1 MESLSKSAFAE
12 AARAATRSRAAFE
25 LKGVVTPVTVMRL
38 RTKDL
43 NLVERQLKA
52 RLIQTPGFFQ
62 DAPVVLDLAELGPA
76 LGGFPLSALVHVLR
90 SMRVVPV
97 GATGVDDA
105 DRELVRASGLS
116 VVQTAAARASSRDT
130 TAVTA
135 RPTPIADPPP
145 EPPPRAE
152 LPPPPRTNPH
162 RPPLVVRSPVR
173 SGQEIYARHTDLI
186 VLAAVNP
193 GAQIYADGHVHVY
206 ATLRGRAMAGAQG
219 FPEARIYVQRLEAE
233 LVSIA
238 GAYLQADE
246 IPYERRGKP
255 CQVFLERGE
264 CKVGAL

>member
-1 MESLSKSAFAE
+1 MEALNRSSFAE
-12 AARAATRSRAAFE
+12 AARAATASRAAFE
-25 LKGVVTPVTVMRL
+25 LKGVVTPVTVLRL

-43 NLVERQLKA
+43 NLLERQLKA
-52 RLIQTPGFFQ
+52 RMLQTPGFFQ

-90 SMRVVPV
+90 SMRVIPL
-97 GATGVDDA
+97 GAIGVEEG
-105 DRELVRASGLS
+105 DRGLVRASGLGL
-116 VVQTAAARASSRDT
+116 VQISATRPTQSPEARAARQ
-130 TAVTA
+130 
-135 RPTPIADPPP
+135 TPIPEPPP

-162 RPPLVVRSPVR
+162 RPPLVVRTAVR

-193 GAQIYADGHVHVY
+193 GAQIYADGHVHIY

-219 FPEARIYVQRLEAE
+219 LTEARIFVQKLEAE

-238 GAYLQADE
+238 GAYLQHEE
-246 IPYERRGKP
+246 IPSDRRGKP
-255 CQVFLERGE
+255 SQIFFEKGE
-264 CKVGAL
+264 CKVTAL